1 MGQRRGKKRKTLD
14 DRKVKKEKKFIK
26 KKKKKTM
33 YAAWD
38 ISRLIFHAPLAAG
51 CCSSSSDNSMI

>member
-14 DRKVKKEKKFIK
+14 DRKVKKEKNLL
-26 KKKKKTM
+26 KKKKKTI